1 MKNLLSI
8 SATAVRKTS
17 IERKLPKRLN
27 PSNYTILLRIIKAA
41 NDKLDP
47 ENVIATIMDNIQ
59 KLIPCEAW
67 SVLLLSE
74 DQEELVFQGAR
85 GTAAGNLRYAKLK
98 VGEGIAGWVAQKGK
112 AAVVNDVAKDRRF
125 NSRFDQ
131 INRFRTRSV
140 LCAPLVSR
148 NQVIGVV
155 ELINRRPRN
164 RRFTRQDLAKLL
176 ALLGTISVSLH
187 NALLFQET
195 EKLTITDDLTRL
207 YNNRYVNQ
215 RLGEW
220 IARHGRGG
228 KRMSVIFLDL
238 DGFKE
243 VNDRYGHLI
252 GGETLVEIGKVIL
265 NHVRTQDIV
274 ARYGGDEFI
283 VMMPD
288 TGATQAVATAEEVR
302 VAVQDHDFRPA
313 LHFPIRLTASFGIS
327 VFPDHAEKLTELIQ
341 KADNAMYAVKYSG
354 KNAVQ
359 LAALKGE

>member
-1 MKNLLSI
+1 MRNRLSV
-8 SATAVRKTS
+8 STPVRKIST
-17 IERKLPKRLN
+17 ERKRRKSLYLN
-27 PSNYTILLRIIKAA
+27 NYTVLLRIIKAA

-67 SVLLLSE
+67 SVLLLSKN
-74 DQEELVFQGAR
+74 QEELVFQGAR
-85 GTAAGNLRYAKLK
+85 GTAAGNLRHEKLK
-98 VGEGIAGWVAQKGK
+98 VGEGIAGWVAQKGR

-148 NQVIGVV
+148 NQIIGVV
-155 ELINRRPRN
+155 ELINRRPHN
-164 RRFTRQDLAKLL
+164 RQFTRQDLTKLK
-176 ALLGTISVSLH
+176 ALLGSISVSLH

-195 EKLTITDDLTRL
+195 EKLTITDDLTKL

-220 IARHGRGG
+220 ISLHRRNG
-228 KRMSVIFLDL
+228 KQLSVIFLDL

-243 VNDRYGHLI
+243 VNDRHGHLV
-252 GGETLVEIGKVIL
+252 GGKTLVEIGKVIFSQ
-265 NHVRTQDIV
+265 VRKEDIV

-283 VMMPD
+283 VIMPR
-288 TGATQAVATAEEVR
+288 TSPEQAVSYAEKIR
-302 VAVQDHDFRPA
+302 LAIKNHDFHAA
-313 LHFPIRLTASFGIS
+313 LQHQVRLTASFGIS
-327 VFPDHAEKLTELIQ
+327 VFPDHAETLTELIQ

-359 LAALKGE
+359 LAL